1 MLKFIDLFA
10 GLGGFHL
17 ALKSLGC
24 ECVFASEID
33 EELRELYRKNFG
45 MLPVGDIR
53 SVLVEE
59 IPEHDILCAGFPCQP
74 FSKAGSQKGFECPQ
88 WGDLFNNVTDILRHH
103 SPKYFMLENVA
114 NLRKHNSGK
123 TWEEMKRKL
132 EDVGYKVCERKLSP
146 HRFGIPQ
153 IRERM
158 FIVGSRIGLEHFKWP
173 AEYLSKVTAVRDILD
188 NSPSQVRQISD
199 QVHKNFEVWQ
209 EFLELYPT
217 NEQLPSFPIWT
228 MEFGAT
234 YPYEDTTP
242 HAMSHKELQN
252 YCGSHG
258 LPLKGLGHTEI
269 MSYLPSH
276 ARRKQEHFPGWKIS
290 YIRQNRDLYARNKSW
305 VDGWLP
311 KIKQFPP
318 SLQKLE
324 WNCKGERRY
333 IWDFIIQIR
342 ASGVRVKRP
351 VTSPSL
357 VSMTTTQIPIVGW
370 EKRYMTL
377 SECLRLQSMEELKN
391 LPPTQAQ
398 QIRAIGNAVNVHVAE
413 QIACALI
420 GRNENDTHASNRI
433 DQH

>member
-1 MLKFIDLFA
+1 LQVKFVDLFA

-33 EELRELYRKNFG
+33 EELRQLYRKNFG

-53 SVLVEE
+53 SVLLEE

-74 FSKAGSQKGFECPQ
+74 FSKAGNQKGFDCPL
-88 WGDLFNNVTDILRHH
+88 WGDLFGNVVEILKHH
-103 SPKYFMLENVA
+103 SPSYFMLENVS
-114 NLRKHNSGK
+114 NLEKHDSGQ
-123 TWEEMKRKL
+123 TWQEMKRRL
-132 EDVGYKVCERKLSP
+132 EEVGYKVCERKLSP

-158 FIVGSRIGLEHFKWP
+158 FIVGSRIGLDHFIWP
-173 AEYLSKVTAVRDILD
+173 EENSSKVVTIRNILD
-188 NSPSQVRQISD
+188 TCPSQARPISD
-199 QVHKNFEVWQ
+199 QVRKNLEVWQ

-234 YPYEDTTP
+234 YPYEDNTP
-242 HAMSHKELQN
+242 YAMSHEELQA

-258 LPLKGLGHTEI
+258 KSLRGLAHTEI
-269 MSYLPSH
+269 MSNLPSH
-276 ARRKQEHFPGWKIS
+276 ARRKQEKFPSWKIN
-290 YIRQNRDLYARNKSW
+290 YIRQNRELYARNKSW
-305 VDGWLP
+305 LDRWLS

-318 SLQKLE
+318 SFQKLE
-324 WNCKGERRY
+324 WNCKGEKRY
-333 IWDFIIQIR
+333 IWDYIIQIR

-370 EKRYMTL
+370 EKRYMAL
-377 SECLRLQSMEELKN
+377 NECLRLQSMEGLKH
-391 LPPTQAQ
+391 LPPTQAK
-398 QIRAIGNAVNVHVAE
+398 QIRAIGNAVNVHVVENVAH
-413 QIACALI
+413 ALI
-420 GRNENDTHASNRI
+420 KQDENCTNAPN
-433 DQH
+433 